1 MKIVCENQVI
11 FHLNCAE
18 NARAYISTMKALK
31 FCKDGPSV
39 SFSDYEDNFVL
50 MEDLTSTQKCN
61 VQMYYPVVAASLRI
75 EICLKD
81 PVAKTLEFALFGER
95 LSAFTINNTE
105 LVTKMD
111 IEQIRKIFSNTSQ
124 LKFFWIF
131 LI

>member
-1 MKIVCENQVI
+1 
-11 FHLNCAE
+11 
-18 NARAYISTMKALK
+18 
-31 FCKDGPSV
+31 
-39 SFSDYEDNFVL
+39 

-124 LKFFWIF
+124 LKLKFFGCF
-131 LI
+131 SSDFNPKNLP